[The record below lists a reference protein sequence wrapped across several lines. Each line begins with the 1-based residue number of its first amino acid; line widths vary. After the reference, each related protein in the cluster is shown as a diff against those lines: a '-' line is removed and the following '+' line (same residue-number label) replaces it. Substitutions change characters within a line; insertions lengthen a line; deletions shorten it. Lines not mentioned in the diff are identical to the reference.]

1 MARIKY
7 APGVDPIFGQ
17 IEGFVFQ
24 SNSYGQTMKSK
35 PKMRTWKSTVQKLR
49 NAYFTTANNN
59 WKNMTIGSRTAWNN
73 FANVHPQPTH
83 HNPAKFLNGY
93 NLFVQRNYFKF
104 LAEYQNFT
112 FMDVPVFT
120 SPLNDTFTAV
130 AKLNADVL
138 TLEFTFTRGDST
150 LQCLMNVSKTNYP
163 SLHYIG
169 SGTRYVG
176 SILNTNQ
183 SVDITDQYLSFYG
196 QLPAEG
202 DFIYVGLTQNSLV
215 GGQTYFSAPVL
226 VGVTP
231 GAVPVKFGY
240 LYNLYTTTNILNMF
254 APGWRL
260 PSQTDFLLLRT
271 ALAALG
277 LNWDGSVTLGTVTN
291 NKQGKCICSSDYW
304 DFYMNPPTVGN
315 PGYPDKINASTMTIR
330 PGGWR
335 TNVGAFAYLN
345 TRSAHIS
352 STLYSVNRVYFFSAD
367 YNQEYYRRVTA
378 PFTFGFSVIAV
389 KDSPG
394 TPNFSAG
401 VYTGNDGRT
410 YPTVVFNEL
419 EFTITALAETK
430 YQDNSD
436 IPTITG
442 AGLWAADRT
451 GAKCAYDNDE
461 SNV

>member
-73 FANVHPQPTH
+73 FANVYPQPTH
-83 HNPAKFLNGY
+83 HDATKFLNGY

-130 AKLNADVL
+130 AKLDAGVL

-183 SVDITDQYLSFYG
+183 NVDITDQYLSFYG
-196 QLPAEG
+196 RLPAEG

-226 VGVTP
+226 VNVTAP
-231 GAVPVKFGY
+231 ISNPVKLGM
-240 LYNLYTTTNILNMF
+240 LYN
-254 APGWRL
+254 
-260 PSQTDFLLLRT
+260 RT
-271 ALAALG
+271 ALIAVANIAAAG
-277 LNWDGSVTLGTVTN
+277 WESVTYADRSTILAFIASNPTAGGQMKETGLTYWQAPNTGATNARNTFMRAAGFIYNTGIYSGANQRCYIWTPQIIAGKVQVWEFRSNQATFNINTFLNAAYGVPIRLKKTVT
-291 NKQGKCICSSDYW
+291 
-304 DFYMNPPTVGN
+304 
-315 PGYPDKINASTMTIR
+315 
-330 PGGWR
+330 
-335 TNVGAFAYLN
+335 
-345 TRSAHIS
+345 
-352 STLYSVNRVYFFSAD
+352 TLA
-367 YNQEYYRRVTA
+367 EGET
-378 PFTFGFSVIAV
+378 
-389 KDSPG
+389 G
-394 TPNFSAG
+394 T
-401 VYTGNDGRT
+401 YIQNDGR
-410 YPTVVFNEL
+410 VL
-419 EFTITALAETK
+419 ETIVLAGIEMLSSNLAETK
-430 YQDNSD
+430 FRDGSD
-436 IPTITG
+436 IPLAPDTATWKTVFTS
-442 AGLWAADRT
+442 LR
-451 GAKCAYDNDE
+451 AYPNYNIN
-461 SNV
+461 NV

>member
-73 FANVHPQPTH
+73 FANVYPQPTH
-83 HNPAKFLNGY
+83 HDATKFLNGY
-93 NLFVQRNYFKF
+93 NLFVQRNYYKF

-130 AKLNADVL
+130 AKLNAGVL

-196 QLPAEG
+196 QLPAVG

-226 VGVTP
+226 TEVTAGV
-231 GAVPVKFGY
+231 VPVKYGY
-240 LYNLYTTTNILNMF
+240 LYSGNAILNPLNMAAAAWRIPLWADYEKLRLLF
-254 APGWRL
+254 ASFRWNFNGSTTPGT
-260 PSQTDFLLLRT
+260 S
-271 ALAALG
+271 AANFQG
-277 LNWDGSVTLGTVTN
+277 QCFAKANSFNYYASIGTVGCTLLPN
-291 NKQGKCICSSDYW
+291 QINTSGLSMPAGG
-304 DFYMNPPTVGN
+304 YMNL
-315 PGYPDKINASTMTIR
+315 
-330 PGGWR
+330 GGVSFSMHIYSYIA
-335 TNVGAFAYLN
+335 TGDPIIG
-345 TRSAHIS
+345 IS
-352 STLYSVNRVYFFSAD
+352 STICRLQRID
-367 YNQEYYRRVTA
+367 RGVTKYLA
-378 PFTFGFSVIAV
+378 NKGQGFSTRICRDV
-389 KDSPG
+389 PG
-394 TPNFSAG
+394 VPDFTIG
-401 VYTGNDGRT
+401 TYTGNDGRS
-410 YPTVVFNEL
+410 YPTIVYAEI
-419 EFTITALAETK
+419 EIITCNLAETK
-430 YQDNSD
+430 YRDGSE
-436 IPTITG
+436 ITL
-442 AGLWAADRT
+442 ATKSAEWTAPPNTVRAPY
-451 GAKCAYDNDE
+451 AYDFN
-461 SNV
+461 NI

>member
-7 APGVDPIFGQ
+7 AAGVDPIFGQ

-73 FANVHPQPTH
+73 FANVRPQPTRH
-83 HNPAKFLNGY
+83 DATKFLNGY
-93 NLFVQRNYFKF
+93 NLFVQRNYYKF

-130 AKLNADVL
+130 AQLNAGVL
-138 TLEFTFTRGDST
+138 TLVFTFTRADST

-169 SGTRYVG
+169 SGTRYLG
-176 SILNTNQ
+176 SILNANQ

-226 VGVTP
+226 VKVESNLP
-231 GAVPVKFGY
+231 PVKNGY
-240 LYNLYTTTNILNMF
+240 LYPWDIQNQASPLCA
-254 APGWRL
+254 APWRF
-260 PSQTDFLLLRT
+260 PSLADHT
-271 ALAALG
+271 AIRSRIAA
-277 LNWDGSVTLGTVTN
+277 NFWNYDSSSVLWTSSV
-291 NKQGKCICSSDYW
+291 NKQGKAVAIQ
-304 DFYMNPPTVGN
+304 
-315 PGYPDKINASTMTIR
+315 STFAFSAV
-330 PGGWR
+330 
-335 TNVGAFAYLN
+335 VGAIGN
-345 TRSAHIS
+345 TDFPLINNIS
-352 STLYSVNRVYFFSAD
+352 GIGLKASGSR
-367 YNQEYYRRVTA
+367 NQ
-378 PFTFGFSVIAV
+378 FGFFTGFGSLGQILTTYPYDATRFYTFRTANSNTSWYRFRIDKKEGCSVRFCRDAI
-389 KDSPG
+389 G
-394 TPNFSAG
+394 TPDG
-401 VYTGNDGRT
+401 TIGTYTGNDGRI
-410 YPTVVFNEL
+410 YA
-419 EFTITALAETK
+419 TIVYNNIEIMTENLAETL
-430 YQDNSD
+430 YLDLSA
-436 IPTITG
+436 IPTVTNNAI
-442 AGLWAADRT
+442 WAA
-451 GAKCAYDNDE
+451 GGGNMKCAYGNDE